1 MLIVVNIKVERNP
14 ATTCRGCDRSCCTAD
29 ATRDSSWEVDQLMYL
44 NLADAQPAKQVFELF
59 GRSKIHRR
67 KVGKLRQPGGAEAS
81 ESFFFRL
88 Q

>member
-1 MLIVVNIKVERNP
+1 MIVVNIKVERNP
-14 ATTCRGCDRSCCTAD
+14 ATTCRARDRPCRAAV
-29 ATRDSSWEVDQLMYL
+29 ATRDGPREVDQLMYL

-67 KVGKLRQPGGAEAS
+67 KVGKPRQPGGAEAS